1 MDTKE
6 SYLRDLMGHVMQIIY
21 MIFLGIIIALFFGLG
36 IDTFYP
42 GPTAPEYPV
51 VLQSEQYKTVPVTT
65 QTAEELAAQ
74 KQYDAAQAQY
84 QKDMKPYSRNVA
96 LIAMGLA
103 ILALVLSLTVL
114 IRWEVI
120 ANGVL
125 LGGIFTMGYSVIMG
139 MQSEDTRFRFLLVTV
154 GVLIA
159 LVLGYVKFIRPKN
172 VK

>member
-1 MDTKE
+1 MATE
-6 SYLRDLMGHVMQIIY
+6 NYLKDLMGHVMQIIY
-21 MIFLGIIIALFFGLG
+21 MVFLGIIIALFFGLG

-51 VLQSEQYKTVPVTT
+51 VLQSEQYKSVPSET
-65 QTAEELAAQ
+65 QSEEQLAAQ
-74 KQYDAAQAQY
+74 KQYDEAQLQY

-96 LIAMGLA
+96 LLAMGLA
-103 ILALVLSLTVL
+103 IVALILSLTVL

-139 MQSEDTRFRFLLVTV
+139 MQAEDTKFRFLLVTV
-154 GVLIA
+154 GVLVTI
-159 LVLGYVKFIRPKN
+159 VLGYIKFIKI
-172 VK
+172 KKEDK